1 MPQTA
6 RFSLRRLSLLFFTT
20 ICLSLSPTLW
30 PNGLLGLRAA
40 SPPQIVL
47 NQIGYGLDWQKQA
60 FLINGADPS
69 VQVLDQ
75 NGHAVLVLKPQ
86 PAVAATSG
94 DNLQVLDFSA
104 LKTPGQ
110 YRLRAGQLQSVP
122 FRIESN
128 PYQAVLTQLLHS
140 YYLQRCGIEIHDP
153 VTGIRHAPCHLKD
166 GVLAHPDL
174 DNVAGHTASQMA
186 GHTPGHTSG
195 HAPEHVPEHVPEQV
209 IAGTSGWHDAGD
221 YGKYVA
227 TATVTIGRLLSTY
240 ERQPSQFQD
249 AQLAIP
255 ESGNGIPDL
264 LDEMQVGLDW
274 LLTQQRPDGAV
285 YRKLSGKQWPIG
297 QAPDE
302 DTQTRYIYGVSTPE
316 TAKFAA
322 TMAMAA
328 RIYRPLMP
336 EQARQYQTA
345 AVQSWTY
352 LEQHPAMA
360 VDWQDGDDSGSGK
373 YLYSEI
379 DNEES
384 LKRDSD
390 DRLWAAAELWI
401 TLGDSRYEQYFAEHV
416 RRMDYSLFEWKDPS
430 SLGMLDYLQ
439 QSIRPAKPDLK
450 ALVRAKL
457 LLRADGLLKVVEQD
471 PYRLANQRL
480 IWGSNKM
487 TLEEGITLLNAYR
500 ITGDRRYLEASRDQ
514 IHFILGRNPFNQT
527 FVSGVGTHP
536 VKHVNNLFARAKNID
551 IPGLLV
557 GGPNQGAQDG
567 IAPKNAGVLSYIDD
581 ARSYATNE
589 HAIDYNAALVALI
602 QLQSS

>member
-1 MPQTA
+1 MLKTA
-6 RFSLRRLSLLFFTT
+6 RLDLRRLSLLFFTT
-20 ICLSLSPTLW
+20 VCLSLSPTLW

-40 SPPQIVL
+40 LPPQIVL

-60 FLINGADPS
+60 FLMNGSDSS

-75 NGHAVLVLKPQ
+75 SGRTVLVIKPQ
-86 PAVAATSG
+86 PAVTATSG
-94 DNLQVLDFSA
+94 DHIQVLDFSA

-110 YRLRAGQLQSVP
+110 YRLSAGPLQSVRFHIGP
-122 FRIESN
+122 N
-128 PYQAVLTQLLHS
+128 PYQAVSTQLLHS
-140 YYLQRCGIEIHDP
+140 YYLQRCGIEIRDSA
-153 VTGIRHAPCHLKD
+153 TGIRHAPCHLKD
-166 GVLAHPDL
+166 GVLAHPDSSRATGL
-174 DNVAGHTASQMA
+174 AAGQI
-186 GHTPGHTSG
+186 
-195 HAPEHVPEHVPEQV
+195 
-209 IAGTSGWHDAGD
+209 IAGTGGWHDAGD

-227 TATVTIGRLLSTY
+227 TATVTIGRLLNTY
-240 ERQPSQFQD
+240 ERQPSQFKD

-264 LDEMQVGLDW
+264 LDEMRVGLDW

-302 DTQTRYIYGVSTPE
+302 DTQSRYIYGVSTPE

-328 RIYRPLMP
+328 RMYRPLMP
-336 EQARQYQTA
+336 ERARQYQTA
-345 AVQSWTY
+345 AVLAWQY

-373 YLYSEI
+373 YLFSDI
-379 DNEES
+379 DNEDS
-384 LKRDSD
+384 LKRDDD

-401 TLGDSRYEQYFAEHV
+401 TLGGPRYEQYFADHV
-416 RRMDYSLFEWKDPS
+416 RQMDYTLFEWKDPS

-439 QSIRPAKPDLK
+439 QSVRPAKPELK
-450 ALVRAKL
+450 ALVRTKL
-457 LLRADGLLKVVEQD
+457 LLRADRLLKAVEQD

-500 ITGDRRYLEASRDQ
+500 ITRDLRYLEASRDQ

-551 IPGLLV
+551 ISGLLV

-581 ARSYATNE
+581 AKSYATNE

-602 QLQSS
+602 HLQSS